1 MVAVDL
7 PSGIDA
13 DTGTVD
19 GPAVRADVTVTFG
32 ALKPGLLIDP
42 GAGYAGTVE
51 LIDIGLG
58 PYLDGEPAA
67 LAAQHGDLRELLPR
81 PGPESDKY
89 RRGVVGL
96 LAGSDRFAGAAVLSA
111 GGAVHGGAGM
121 VRVVTAPVPAA
132 VVRQAWPEAVLTV
145 HPEAG
150 HWDLLANVGRVQA
163 WVAGPGMGTDDDAAV
178 RLTAILGT
186 DLPVLVDADG
196 LTILSQHDGLLPRA
210 APTLITPHAGELGR
224 LLRTDPA
231 QIEARPARARPPR
244 RRTARR
250 HRPAQRLHHG
260 GGLARPPDR
269 PGQPDRHALAGH
281 RGLRRRAVRPGRRA
295 AGPGPRAGPAGA
307 AAAYLH
313 GLSARLPAPPGR
325 RDATAARRRL
335 PDRRRQRPGPAS
347 LPAAFRSL
355 WPERLDLG
363 VMDRQA
369 LVDLGA
375 ITGNVT
381 ALCDLVRG
389 SQVMA
394 VVKADGY
401 GHGMVPAARA
411 ALAGGA
417 SWLGTA
423 DLAEAVALRR
433 AGLTVPVLCL
443 MAVGDPAEA
452 IAAGIDVTA
461 GSAAFVTRVADAAQ
475 HAGVTARLHLKADTG
490 LTRGGA
496 TRADWPGVVEAAVAA
511 QARGAVRVV
520 GLWSHFACAD
530 LPGHPSI
537 AAQLTTFADAVAEAE
552 KAGVTPEVR
561 HIANTAAA
569 ITVPESRL
577 DLVRFGGAVYGLST
591 LPGGAPSWLRPAMTL
606 SARLA
611 LVKRVPPGSGV
622 SYGHRYVTERETTL
636 GLVPLGYA
644 DGVPRAAA
652 GQHLVSAR
660 GRRWPIAGTVCMD
673 QFVVDFGDEPVAAG
687 EPVVL
692 FGPGDEGEATA
703 QEWGERLGTISYDI
717 ATGIGARVPRHYPGG
732 F

>member
-1 MVAVDL
+1 
-7 PSGIDA
+7 
-13 DTGTVD
+13 
-19 GPAVRADVTVTFG
+19 
-32 ALKPGLLIDP
+32 
-42 GAGYAGTVE
+42 
-51 LIDIGLG
+51 
-58 PYLDGEPAA
+58 
-67 LAAQHGDLRELLPR
+67 
-81 PGPESDKY
+81 
-89 RRGVVGL
+89 
-96 LAGSDRFAGAAVLSA
+96 
-111 GGAVHGGAGM
+111 
-121 VRVVTAPVPAA
+121 
-132 VVRQAWPEAVLTV
+132 
-145 HPEAG
+145 
-150 HWDLLANVGRVQA
+150 
-163 WVAGPGMGTDDDAAV
+163 
-178 RLTAILGT
+178 
-186 DLPVLVDADG
+186 
-196 LTILSQHDGLLPRA
+196 
-210 APTLITPHAGELGR
+210 
-224 LLRTDPA
+224 
-231 QIEARPARARPPR
+231 
-244 RRTARR
+244 
-250 HRPAQRLHHG
+250 
-260 GGLARPPDR
+260 
-269 PGQPDRHALAGH
+269 
-281 RGLRRRAVRPGRRA
+281 
-295 AGPGPRAGPAGA
+295 
-307 AAAYLH
+307 
-313 GLSARLPAPPGR
+313 
-325 RDATAARRRL
+325 
-335 PDRRRQRPGPAS
+335 
-347 LPAAFRSL
+347 
-355 WPERLDLG
+355 
-363 VMDRQA
+363 MDRQA

-375 ITGNVT
+375 ITSNVT
-381 ALCDLVRG
+381 ALCDRVRG

-433 AGLTVPVLCL
+433 AGLTAPVLCL

-461 GSAAFVTRVADAAQ
+461 GSAAFAARVADAARR
-475 HAGVTARLHLKADTG
+475 AGVTARLHLKADTG

-496 TRADWPGVVEAAVAA
+496 TRADWPGVVEAALAA
-511 QARGAVRVV
+511 QAGGAVRVV

-530 LPGHPSI
+530 MPGHPSI
-537 AAQLTTFADAVAEAE
+537 AAQLTAFADAVALAE

-687 EPVVL
+687 EQVVL
-692 FGPGDEGEATA
+692 FGPGNDGEATA

-717 ATGIGARVPRHYPGG
+717 ATGIGARVPRHYPDGSR
-732 F
+732 